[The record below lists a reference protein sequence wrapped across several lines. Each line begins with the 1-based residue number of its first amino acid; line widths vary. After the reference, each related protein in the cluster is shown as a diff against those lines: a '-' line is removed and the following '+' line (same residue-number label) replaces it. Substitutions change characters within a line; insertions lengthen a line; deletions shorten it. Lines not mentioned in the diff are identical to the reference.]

1 MLNGLY
7 LLLSIDDNSTRIYLA
22 IATKY
27 KSFPLSLPSARP
39 QCKNIF
45 PMQDNE
51 ELWQLFQADQRERSP
66 EDDQVVDLSSVTARD
81 IARLK
86 RVKELY
92 REGKIRTGA
101 DYFYAALILQ
111 HSNDSVE
118 DYLLAHDFCLIS
130 IIKGDNRARW
140 LAAATEDRFL
150 ISLGRPQRFGTQ
162 YRVDDEGGWQL
173 YDVDPNVTDSLRR
186 AMNVPSLEEA
196 RSLETAPTLGEDDYF
211 SFN

>member
-1 MLNGLY
+1 
-7 LLLSIDDNSTRIYLA
+7 
-22 IATKY
+22 
-27 KSFPLSLPSARP
+27 
-39 QCKNIF
+39 
-45 PMQDNE
+45 MQDNE
-51 ELWQLFQADQRERSP
+51 ELWQLFQDDQRERTP
-66 EDDQVVDLSSVTARD
+66 TDDQVVDLSTVTARD

-118 DYLLAHDFCLIS
+118 DYLLAHDFCIVS
-130 IIKGDNRARW
+130 MIKGDSRARW

-162 YRVDDEGGWQL
+162 YRIDDYGGWQL
-173 YDVDPNVTDSLRR
+173 YEVDPDVTDGLRR
-186 AMNVPSLEEA
+186 ELNVPSLSEA
-196 RSLETAPTLGEDDYF
+196 RSLESPPNLGNDDYF